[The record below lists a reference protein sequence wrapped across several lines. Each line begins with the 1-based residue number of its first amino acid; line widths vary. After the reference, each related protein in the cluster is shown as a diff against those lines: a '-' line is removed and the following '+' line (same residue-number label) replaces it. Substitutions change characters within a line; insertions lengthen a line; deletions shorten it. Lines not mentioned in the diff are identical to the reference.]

1 MEIPKEVAMRF
12 EVEAVLDQTLSDLVY
27 YLQNGYSKEESQV
40 WAKVFKETFND
51 MVDSILEE
59 RVDEEEE

>member
-12 EVEAVLDQTLSDLVY
+12 EAEGVLENVLSDLIF
-27 YLQNGYSKEESQV
+27 YLQTDYTKEESQV

-51 MVDSILEE
+51 MVDSVLEE
-59 RVDEEEE
+59 RVDDEEE

>member
-27 YLQNGYSKEESQV
+27 YLQNGYSKEESKA

-59 RVDEEEE
+59 REEEEE